1 MPARERRKRTH
12 ARPSQVAVARRKCTP
27 VHACS
32 LVVGWCE
39 CVFVSEYVCRRWLI
53 AVVLVGA
60 GRWSYRPASWPA
72 CTHNTVTSCVC
83 LIAEPQW
90 YTRVCVSFV
99 SLCSTKKTTELAET
113 IWDFLVVS
121 VCAIAVQLHDTATW
135 HCAVAKQE
143 NTETKSRN

>member
-90 YTRVCVSFV
+90 YTRVCVVCVFV
-99 SLCSTKKTTELAET
+99 QHEENHRAGRNNLGLSCCKCVCDCSTITRHSDMALCSRQTRK
-113 IWDFLVVS
+113 
-121 VCAIAVQLHDTATW
+121 H
-135 HCAVAKQE
+135 
-143 NTETKSRN
+143 RN